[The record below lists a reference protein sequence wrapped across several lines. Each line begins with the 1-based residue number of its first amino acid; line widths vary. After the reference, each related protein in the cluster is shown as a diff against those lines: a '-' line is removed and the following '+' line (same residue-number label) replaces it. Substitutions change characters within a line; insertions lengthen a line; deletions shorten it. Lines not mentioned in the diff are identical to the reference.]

1 MSAHQTIGHHQE
13 FSSQQAT
20 HSPLPVLRLLAL
32 FAALW
37 LPTTSAV
44 AGTSVA
50 INAANYVVKSAEKSA
65 AITAA
70 TTQAPASLRL
80 VSYNIRCGYCE
91 PLGSPNHWDT
101 RKFLLAHQLKLLQPD
116 LIALQ
121 EAEHFQITE
130 LTQLMP
136 EYRWYGLGR
145 DDGKQQGEATAV
157 LYRHQ
162 KLALREA
169 KTLWLSPTPQ
179 QVSKGWGANL
189 NRTLTLTRFSM
200 LPPSDQSSA
209 AATPQFYLLNT
220 HFDHES
226 DEARRQ
232 SAALILQ
239 QAASLPANLPLLLT
253 GDLNLTAAHPA
264 YQLLSSKLQDAALL
278 PTAGDSARIATFNG
292 FGQDYAKG
300 VGKIDF
306 IFVRGP
312 LQVQKHWIEQRRDQG
327 LYPSDHDPVIV
338 DLTLSPVEP
347 AI

>member
-1 MSAHQTIGHHQE
+1 MPA
-13 FSSQQAT
+13 QAT
-20 HSPLPVLRLLAL
+20 VVKYQSTTYRKTINSSALQALRLLAWS
-32 FAALW
+32 AALW
-37 LPTTSAV
+37 LPLPYAIAASHPAV
-44 AGTSVA
+44 TGA
-50 INAANYVVKSAEKSA
+50 
-65 AITAA
+65 TAA
-70 TTQAPASLRL
+70 TAPASLRL
-80 VSYNIRCGYCE
+80 ISYNIRCGYCE
-91 PLGSPNHWDT
+91 PLGSPHHWDT
-101 RKFLLAHQLKLLQPD
+101 RKFLLVHQLKLLQPD

-157 LYRHQ
+157 LYRHR

-169 KTLWLSPTPQ
+169 KTFWLSPTPQ

-189 NRTLTLTRFSM
+189 NRTLTFTHFSL
-200 LPPSDQSSA
+200 LPPTGTKRLATA
-209 AATPQFYLLNT
+209 APSQTPAQFYLLNT

-239 QAASLPANLPLLLT
+239 QAARLPAAMPLLLT

-278 PTAGDSARIATFNG
+278 ATAGDSANTATFNG
-292 FGQDYAKG
+292 FGKASANG

-306 IFVRGP
+306 VFIRGP
-312 LQVQKHWIEQRRDQG
+312 LHVQKHWIEQRRDQG

-338 DLTLSPVEP
+338 DFTLNEDKPMPSMP
-347 AI
+347 